1 MPEVRDRILELLA
14 NTLPLGSLTTRGRLS
29 CILQEGLLVFSQR
42 RRKGKDM
49 NDIRLTRRGKV
60 VVAILAGLGLYF
72 VAAAALNSV
81 TPDECKV
88 PSDQMSQGCIALIY
102 K

>member
-1 MPEVRDRILELLA
+1 
-14 NTLPLGSLTTRGRLS
+14 
-29 CILQEGLLVFSQR
+29 
-42 RRKGKDM
+42 M
-49 NDIRLTRRGKV
+49 NDIRLTRRGKM